1 MWAGSTIKA
10 KYFPPNLKQIVAII
24 NEILANH
31 LLIQYDQTY
40 IFILFFSSDLR
51 NVRQTTARYKCIKEQ
66 RVCDQQVMV
75 TTSIVLTKWTILPQN
90 RC

>member
-40 IFILFFSSDLR
+40 IFIFFLL
-51 NVRQTTARYKCIKEQ
+51 IF
-66 RVCDQQVMV
+66 
-75 TTSIVLTKWTILPQN
+75 
-90 RC
+90 